1 MNNKSLIPSFFI
13 VFILLGILPNTSGI
27 QLSFYRNL
35 LLKTSNDAPYSLTPD
50 WISNNPHYS
59 TGGELADF
67 NNDGWLDLVVSDGND
82 MAMGRVNVYLNDGN
96 GNLSKTANWQS
107 GDQGYFGHLD
117 VADVDGDGWLDV
129 AVSYLGTTYTYGIVA
144 HVYMNNNGVLS
155 SLPDWQADL
164 TGNSFGVDFGDMNND
179 GRPDLAV
186 ATGNS
191 YSSQQYHNLVYLNV
205 GGTLESS
212 ASWQSSDTNT
222 YMGAHWIDADN
233 DGWLDLA
240 FIGGPNAE
248 TQIYRNLGG
257 TLETTASWHTTDS
270 FNQFGIMLTSG
281 NVNFDG
287 AKELFA
293 TDNNQL
299 SGGSGRF
306 KQYNGLS
313 GGFFDTTYSWNYYE
327 GYGSAVALAD
337 VNYDNNL
344 DLATGGWWDYT
355 RLFLNDGAG
364 LPINPSW
371 SSTGA
376 TSDTYDNVVEKIV
389 FGNVGPTFDEHTIN
403 EVFSA
408 SGNRRLFY
416 LTNKNIQKI
425 NSIKVDGV
433 YLDKSEYTY
442 SREHAWVT
450 INTIPTN
457 SVEINYAFSKSLD
470 MVVTNWDPTVGNYL
484 FYNKI
489 NVVLT
494 PDLEINGELSW
505 TDIKPGATVEG
516 SFEVSNVGDDSSLLN
531 WEIESHPNW
540 GTWTFDPNSG
550 NDLTPEEEIVT
561 VEVSVI
567 APDKPNTQFNGSIKI
582 INTDNS
588 SDYEIIYVSLA
599 TPKSNHQKDKQ
610 NTQMPL
616 FLHLI
621 QIIKMRQKN

>member
-1 MNNKSLIPSFFI
+1 
-13 VFILLGILPNTSGI
+13 
-27 QLSFYRNL
+27 
-35 LLKTSNDAPYSLTPD
+35 
-50 WISNNPHYS
+50 
-59 TGGELADF
+59 
-67 NNDGWLDLVVSDGND
+67 
-82 MAMGRVNVYLNDGN
+82 MGRVNVYLNDGN

-107 GDQGYFGHLD
+107 SDQGYFGHLD

-129 AVSYLGTTYTYGIVA
+129 AVSYLGTTNIYGIVA
-144 HVYMNNNGVLS
+144 RVYMNNNGVLS
-155 SLPDWQADL
+155 SLPDWEADL
-164 TGNSFGVDFGDMNND
+164 IGNSFGVDFGDMNND

-205 GGTLESS
+205 DGTLESS

-222 YMGAHWIDADN
+222 YMGTHWVDADN

-270 FNQFGIMLTSG
+270 LNQFGIMLTSG
-281 NVNFDG
+281 DVNFDG

-299 SGGSGRF
+299 GGGSGRF
-306 KQYNGLS
+306 KQYDGLS
-313 GGFFDTTYSWNYYE
+313 GGFFETTYSWNYYE

-337 VNYDNNL
+337 VNYDDNL

-355 RLFLNDGAG
+355 RIFLNDGTG
-364 LPINPSW
+364 LPVTPSW
-371 SSTGA
+371 NSGG
-376 TSDTYDNVVEKIV
+376 TSVVEKIV

-408 SGNRRLFY
+408 NGNRRLFY

-425 NSIKVDGV
+425 NSVKVDGV

-470 MVVTNWDPTVGNYL
+470 MVVTNWDPDIGNYL
-484 FYNKI
+484 YYNKI
-489 NVVLT
+489 NIVLT
-494 PDLEINGELSW
+494 PDLECDGELSW
-505 TDIKPGATVEG
+505 SSIEPGATVEG
-516 SFEVSNVGDDSSLLN
+516 SFEVLNEGDDFSLLD
-531 WEIESHPNW
+531 WEIESYPDW
-540 GTWTFDPNSG
+540 GTWTFEPDSG
-550 NDLTPEEEIVT
+550 TDLTPGEGTVIVN
-561 VEVSVI
+561 VSII
-567 APDKPNTQFNGSIKI
+567 APDTPGTNFTGEIKVVNMENT
-582 INTDNS
+582 
-588 SDYEIIYVSLA
+588 SDYEIIHVTLS
-599 TPKSNHQKDKQ
+599 TPVNKPQRGRQ

-616 FLHLI
+616 FLLFM
-621 QIIKMRQKN
+621 QIKKIVLNIKK